1 MKLTEAKLK
10 QMIKEAMSTA
20 PLPHLD
26 AITDMFARSK
36 EEAKSASSFIES
48 LEQYDL
54 ASNVQVDETT
64 FWNYDTI
71 TIIFKDSD
79 KAQQFHDALEP
90 KMKRRSYLNL
100 IIGGFQSYVS
110 VSYDK
115 KDKL

>member
-1 MKLTEAKLK
+1 
-10 QMIKEAMSTA
+10 MIIETLSGSP

-26 AITDMFARSK
+26 LITDMFARSK
-36 EEAKSASSFIES
+36 EEAKSASSFIEG

-54 ASNVQVDETT
+54 ASNVEVDETT

-79 KAQQFHDALEP
+79 QAQQFHDALEP